1 MNSVNIRQSRACLR
15 CTGLVNKIIFFVI
28 VCLQCFG
35 ESHSP
40 FPLDISV
47 GPVPQAFVADGKT
60 RLVYE
65 LHLTNFS
72 ASRMQLQG
80 LQVEGDGTSNVLA
93 DYRGEVLERMLLH
106 VGESEAQAPTLP
118 PVIPGGG
125 TVVVFIDLTLP
136 MGTATPSELRHRVSV
151 SLPQRS
157 DGSGKVESIISA
169 PIVGVS
175 CEGVPLLRQ
184 PMRGSGW
191 VAVNSLFNPEHRR
204 SFVPVDGKEQLAQR
218 FAIDWVRIG
227 PDSRLFHD
235 DSKSNSNFYG
245 YGTEVLAVANGL
257 VSDIKDG
264 LQDNAGS
271 NDPST
276 RNVTLDNIT
285 GNYIILDLGQGRFAL
300 YAHLIPGSIRVRT
313 GDRVKAGQVLAQLG
327 NSGNSDAPHL
337 HFHLMNGNS
346 PLGAEGIPYEID
358 SFILEGVIDNGFDA
372 VEKGEPWHP
381 TKNNPVI
388 HRREFP
394 IDNAVVTFPRM

>member
-1 MNSVNIRQSRACLR
+1 M
-15 CTGLVNKIIFFVI
+15 
-28 VCLQCFG
+28 
-35 ESHSP
+35 
-40 FPLDISV
+40 
-47 GPVPQAFVADGKT
+47 
-60 RLVYE
+60 
-65 LHLTNFS
+65 
-72 ASRMQLQG
+72 
-80 LQVEGDGTSNVLA
+80 
-93 DYRGEVLERMLLH
+93 
-106 VGESEAQAPTLP
+106 
-118 PVIPGGG
+118 
-125 TVVVFIDLTLP
+125 
-136 MGTATPSELRHRVSV
+136 
-151 SLPQRS
+151 
-157 DGSGKVESIISA
+157 
-169 PIVGVS
+169 
-175 CEGVPLLRQ
+175 
-184 PMRGSGW
+184 
-191 VAVNSLFNPEHRR
+191 
-204 SFVPVDGKEQLAQR
+204 
-218 FAIDWVRIG
+218 
-227 PDSRLFHD
+227 
-235 DSKSNSNFYG
+235 
-245 YGTEVLAVANGL
+245 AVANGL

-285 GNYIILDLGQGRFAL
+285 GNYIILNLGQGRFAL